1 MKRVVYRGLFSNGV
15 DIIIIVANIILTNKD
30 MTNFINQI
38 EWSLFIK
45 VLFTIVFVLVLYW
58 FFCYLLNVL
67 KRYLLK
73 KAKNKKECSNI
84 HIFSRAIKYLMMFF
98 LVIFAILSYAGSLA
112 SLGLVAG
119 LLSAALG
126 WALQRPITGM
136 AAWLM
141 LVIKRPFEI
150 GDRVIIGNVKGDIS
164 SITLTHVH
172 IREIGGTIPSEE
184 ISGRLIL
191 IPNAKLFEENII
203 NYTKKSNFILDE
215 VSFSI
220 TFESDIDEAKK
231 IAKESARI
239 ILKDYVKDIKEV
251 YIRTYFQPSGVDIF
265 VRYLTLVPKRNEIS
279 SRITEEIFKKVKAS
293 QKVRF
298 AYYHSEIL
306 LKRL

>member
-1 MKRVVYRGLFSNGV
+1 MF
-15 DIIIIVANIILTNKD
+15 
-30 MTNFINQI
+30 NFINQI

-45 VLFTIVFVLVLYW
+45 VSFTIVFVLVLYW

-67 KRYLLK
+67 KAYLLK
-73 KAKNKKECSNI
+73 RTKNKKERSNI
-84 HIFSRAIKYLMMFF
+84 EIFSRAIKYLMMFF
-98 LVIFAILSYAGSLA
+98 LVIFAIISYAGSLA
-112 SLGLVAG
+112 SLGLVVG

-150 GDRVIIGNVKGDIS
+150 GDRVIIGNVKGDVS
-164 SITLTHVH
+164 GITLTYVH

-184 ISGRLIL
+184 TSGRLIL

-239 ILKDYVKDIKEV
+239 ILKDYVEDIKEL

-279 SRITEEIFKKVKAS
+279 SRITEEILKKVMAS

-306 LKRL
+306 LKR

>member
-1 MKRVVYRGLFSNGV
+1 MF
-15 DIIIIVANIILTNKD
+15 
-30 MTNFINQI
+30 NFINQI

-67 KRYLLK
+67 KTYLLK
-73 KAKNKKECSNI
+73 KTKNKKERSNI
-84 HIFSRAIKYLMMFF
+84 EIFSRAIKYLMMFF
-98 LVIFAILSYAGSLA
+98 LVIFAIISYAGSLA
-112 SLGLVAG
+112 SLGLVIG

-141 LVIKRPFEI
+141 LVVKRPFEI

-239 ILKDYVKDIKEV
+239 ILKDYVEDIKEV
-251 YIRTYFQPSGVDIF
+251 YIRTYFQPSGVDVF

-306 LKRL
+306 LRK